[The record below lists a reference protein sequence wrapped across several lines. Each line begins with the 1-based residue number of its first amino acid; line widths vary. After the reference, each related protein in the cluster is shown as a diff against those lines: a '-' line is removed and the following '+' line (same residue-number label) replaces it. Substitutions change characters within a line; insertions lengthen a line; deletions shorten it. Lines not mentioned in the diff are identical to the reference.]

1 MEASPYSFFDFVL
14 PFTWSFIISVFA
26 IPSIIFVAHVKNLLD
41 EPNVRTVHHSL
52 TPRLGGVAI
61 FAGFTSSITI
71 FGSLNQGV
79 QFLLAGSI
87 ILFFIGVKDDL
98 VSVSAFK
105 KFFVQILATGIVM
118 ILGDIRITSF
128 QGVLGIHE
136 LDIGTSYAFTFLVI
150 MGISNSINLIDGL
163 DGLAGTILVIVAT
176 TFGLF
181 IHFNGGVEFA
191 PFSMV
196 AVCLIGAIIGF
207 LRYNF
212 YNAVVFMGDTGSLVS
227 GLVVSVLAIEFIEMA
242 KVPAG
247 PSMAVCVLIVPIFD
261 TLRVFFIRIVKGV
274 SPFSPDKNHI
284 HHQLLR
290 IGFSQLQTVFALS
303 IFNLAMILLC
313 YWLSPF
319 GNSFMVIFIFGA
331 FVIVNLLLE
340 LFGRGKRSIAEA

>member
-1 MEASPYSFFDFVL
+1 MISSPYVLSDFIL
-14 PFTWSFIISVFA
+14 PFTWAFIISVFA

-61 FAGFTSSITI
+61 FAGFSSSLTI
-71 FGSLNQGV
+71 FGSFDHGI
-79 QFLLAGSI
+79 QFLVAGSI

-105 KFFVQILATGIVM
+105 KFFIQILATGIVM
-118 ILGDIRITSF
+118 FLGDIRITSF

-136 LDIGTSYAFTFLVI
+136 LDIGMSYGFTFLVI

-163 DGLAGTILVIVAT
+163 DGLAGTILTIVAT

-181 IHFNGGVEFA
+181 LYQYGGEA
-191 PFSMV
+191 FSPYSIV
-196 AVCLIGAIIGF
+196 AICLVGAILGF
-207 LRYNF
+207 LRYNLH
-212 YNAVVFMGDTGSLVS
+212 NAVVFMGDTGSLVS
-227 GLVVSVLAIEFIEMA
+227 GLIVSVLAIKFIEMA

-261 TLRVFFIRIVKGV
+261 TLRVFFIRIFKGV

-284 HHQLLR
+284 HHRLLA
-290 IGFSQLQTVFALS
+290 IGFNQMQTVFGLAV
-303 IFNLAMILLC
+303 FNLFMIFFCLWFSYL
-313 YWLSPF
+313 
-319 GNSFMVIFIFGA
+319 GNSFMVVFIF
-331 FVIVNLLLE
+331 FCFLLINGLIE
-340 LFGRGKRSIAEA
+340 IFGRNKVGQDD